1 MSKDKRSR
9 TIHYKLAKTSQT
21 TLTLQEMLESALED
35 ESKGLHL
42 VINRQ
47 EYLTDDQK
55 KKRFLNKHSRYSG
68 NMLMCQLVQYEAG
81 LSQMIITLNEQ
92 AKAYQLKSLKPDD
105 IKKLTEVSDSSDQ
118 ESEFLNSVLYFGVY
132 NNHMIVLGN
141 QTLKTKELESHLN
154 WFLMNTVNII
164 SSSIVLCDQVS
175 SEAKKKL
182 KKQEV
187 KSLVIGSDVLFEPPQ
202 DSDTKIVDFE
212 EKHNE
217 IKSLHLS
224 PKTIGAEFFSF
235 LRNVGQINSS
245 ALDEALDDANL
256 KVNIEVTYNRTTTKK
271 GQKVLDQLTGAFR
284 HLDKDE
290 LKVKLKGGGEI
301 RGDELKLS
309 TKIQVLFSDGSI
321 DEGDLYTKMSTW
333 LADKIQLAEVDQD
346 IIEAIIS
353 EA

>member
-175 SEAKKKL
+175 SEAKKK
-182 KKQEV
+182 
-187 KSLVIGSDVLFEPPQ
+187 
-202 DSDTKIVDFE
+202 
-212 EKHNE
+212 
-217 IKSLHLS
+217 
-224 PKTIGAEFFSF
+224 
-235 LRNVGQINSS
+235 
-245 ALDEALDDANL
+245 
-256 KVNIEVTYNRTTTKK
+256 TKK
-271 GQKVLDQLTGAFR
+271 TGSKKSCNR
-284 HLDKDE
+284 
-290 LKVKLKGGGEI
+290 I
-301 RGDELKLS
+301 
-309 TKIQVLFSDGSI
+309 
-321 DEGDLYTKMSTW
+321 
-333 LADKIQLAEVDQD
+333 
-346 IIEAIIS
+346 
-353 EA
+353 